1 MWRVAFRAANVVAPV
16 LAAAEVIVLF
26 LAGMTGKAGLRN
38 ILRRLVLEA
47 DYFCRVA
54 LFGVRLSWTMARFA
68 AGNLPF
74 PATDLGEFCVRCM
87 RVRLELIFVAVLTGF
102 TADVIRSAVACRF
115 SCCLDLAQLNGL

>member
-1 MWRVAFRAANVVAPV
+1 MAVSTTDIVAPM
-16 LAAAEVIVLF
+16 LTTPEVVVLF
-26 LAGMTGKAGLRN
+26 LACMTGKAGLRN

-47 DYFCRVA
+47 DYFCRIA